1 MNNIRSPAPGG
12 SLFNMGNMGKM
23 NARNNVVVNAA
34 NTAFNVAGNVAS
46 NAVNT
51 VTNAANTAFNAAGN
65 VANTAINTA
74 GNVVSGTA
82 SASQMVFIVGVLLI
96 VAIIAVFWKQIG
108 DGFKVLYDKIRQ
120 VFGAEPTPTPSGT
133 AEIVD
138 KPQAPQDDQVH
149 EKRMVEKILPGRQQV
164 FNISKNSYTYYD
176 AEPLCKALGA
186 ELATYEQVKE
196 AYAGGADWCNYG
208 WTKGQMAVYP
218 TQTNTWEDLQ
228 QGPEEQR
235 NACGRP
241 GLNGGFFDNPELRFG
256 VNCYGVRP
264 AQKDHDATAVAS
276 GDAAPLS
283 PGGLEVEK
291 KVAHYRGEANS
302 IGILPYSKTAWSA

>member
-1 MNNIRSPAPGG
+1 MNNIRSPAPAG

-23 NARNNVVVNAA
+23 NMRNNAVVNAANTVFNVAGNAA
-34 NTAFNVAGNVAS
+34 NTAFNVAGN
-46 NAVNT
+46 AVNT
-51 VTNAANTAFNAAGN
+51 VTN
-65 VANTAINTA
+65 TA
-74 GNVVSGTA
+74 GNIVSGTA
-82 SASQMVFIVGVLLI
+82 NASQMVFIVGILLI
-96 VAIIAVFWKQIG
+96 VAIVAVFWKQIG

-120 VFGAEPTPTPSGT
+120 VFGAEPTPAPSGE
-133 AEIVD
+133 AEVVV

-164 FNISKNSYTYYD
+164 FNISKNTYTYYD
-176 AEPLCKALGA
+176 AEPLCKELGA

-196 AYAGGADWCNYG
+196 SYAGGADWCNYG
-208 WTKGQMAVYP
+208 WVKGQMAIYP

-241 GLNGGFFDNPELRFG
+241 GVNGGFFDNPELRFG
-256 VNCYGVRP
+256 VSCYGVRP
-264 AQKDHDATAVAS
+264 AQKDHDATVVAA

-283 PGGLEVEK
+283 PGGLEVER

-302 IGILPYSKTAWSA
+302 IGILPFSKSAWSA